1 MDIWREAQ
9 LKQLAH
15 ETKIESAY
23 DMALNFVNN
32 LGFEYCA
39 FSITSLNCSHLS
51 HKLRMNN
58 YPHNWNTQ
66 YAHNNYEATD
76 PLVAHC
82 NQSVLPILW
91 EDSVFSKAPEL
102 WIALQIQGLQHGW
115 SQPVHDKK
123 HGLCGMLSIA
133 RSHRAVSPYELY
145 ENLGYAVFIS
155 QKLHSLAVEKLQVN
169 KPACH
174 DITRLSPREIEV
186 LKWSAEGKTAAVI
199 ATILNLTERTVNFH
213 VNSSIKKLGVT
224 NKISAVVRAAMTGV
238 I

>member
-15 ETKIESAY
+15 ETKVEVAY

-39 FSITSLNCSHLS
+39 FSTTSLTFTTAS

-58 YPHNWNTQ
+58 YPHTWNKQ
-66 YAHNNYEATD
+66 YDHNNYETID

-82 NQSVLPILW
+82 NQSTLPILW

-102 WIALQIQGLQHGW
+102 WIALQIQGLHHGW
-115 SQPVHDKK
+115 SQPVHDEQN
-123 HGLCGMLSIA
+123 GLCSMLSIT
-133 RSHRAVSPYELY
+133 RSHQTVSPYELY

-155 QKLHSLAVEKLQVN
+155 QKLHSLVAEKVMAN
-169 KPACH
+169 RPARH

-213 VNSSIKKLGVT
+213 VNSAIKKLGVT